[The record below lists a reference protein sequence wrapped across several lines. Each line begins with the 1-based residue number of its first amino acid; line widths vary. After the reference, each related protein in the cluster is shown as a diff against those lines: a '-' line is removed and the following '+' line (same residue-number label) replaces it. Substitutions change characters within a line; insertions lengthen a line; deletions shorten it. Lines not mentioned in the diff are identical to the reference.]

1 MGKVVKCIE
10 TGEIFES
17 QADAARAYN
26 VTRAAINA
34 CCRGVCKTV
43 KRKHFVYV
51 DNDENDCSLCQ
62 YLVDEYNKVTDVLKQ
77 PMKLEDGTIVG
88 LDIGKVFEL
97 LMNYRSLLDRKLLK
111 QKALCDDCKK
121 LVKTKKSEYKDGFE
135 F

>member
-1 MGKVVKCIE
+1 MGKVIKCVE

-43 KRKHFVYV
+43 KKKHFVYV
-51 DNDENDCSLCQ
+51 EEGDCSLCQ
-62 YLVDEYNKVTDVLKQ
+62 YLVEEYNKVADALEQ
-77 PMKLEDGTIVG
+77 EPMTVETR
-88 LDIGKVFEL
+88 EL
-97 LMNYRSLLDRKLLK
+97 LRHYRSLLDRELLK
-111 QKALCDDCKK
+111 QKAACDDCQK
-121 LVKTKKSEYKDGFE
+121 LRKTKKSSIENKDGFE